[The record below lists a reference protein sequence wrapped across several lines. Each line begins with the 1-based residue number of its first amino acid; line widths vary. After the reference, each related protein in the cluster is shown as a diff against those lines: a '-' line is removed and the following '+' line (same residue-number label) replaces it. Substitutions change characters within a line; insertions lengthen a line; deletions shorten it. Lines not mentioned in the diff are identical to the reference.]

1 MSPAGWHHV
10 CDADLLDTV
19 FKGTTQE
26 LWLPSLIL
34 IGPVVSE
41 KVFEWTVNDVR
52 TDKRTTDAKVIYWG
66 NKIIRCR
73 NKIFFLWER
82 NDKLWEQDIILREQN
97 IFFTRMALISHRS
110 FVTEIKKKTLRIH
123 KTILLLKRIRYLLA
137 LWQKLT
143 QSNQ

>member
-1 MSPAGWHHV
+1 MCVMRTCW
-10 CDADLLDTV
+10 TQF

-73 NKIFFLWER
+73 NKIFFLWEQ

-97 IFFTRMALISHRS
+97 IFFSRMALISHRS
-110 FVTEIKKKTLRIH
+110 FVTEIRKTLRIH
-123 KTILLLKRIRYLLA
+123 RQYILKRIRYFMA
-137 LWQKLT
+137 LRQNLT
-143 QSNQ
+143 QFNQ